1 MVSFFIVIFVLEI
14 ITDMKRLLQIAFS
27 ILIGYGLVGF
37 INWDWNITTWEYYN
51 RMCMLLIAVPVWLIA
66 IIMEQLP
73 KNNESTRNDE
83 IIESYYKDKK

>member
-1 MVSFFIVIFVLEI
+1 
-14 ITDMKRLLQIAFS
+14 MKRLLQIAFS

>member
-1 MVSFFIVIFVLEI
+1 
-14 ITDMKRLLQIAFS
+14 MKRLLQIAFS

-73 KNNESTRNDE
+73 KNDESTRNDE
-83 IIESYYKDKK
+83 IIESYKENKK